1 MDSAQD
7 LIARPTLSEDD
18 LQRQF
23 RTTVDEARAVGLT
36 SLHDA
41 GFNPDSLAFFGRWV
55 FCTVIHGYAPYLI
68 FFCCLCRQA
77 KTLPVRMRF
86 WFCFCFCCVGFDL
99 IPLFRY
105 FIDPH
110 LRNDVLR

>member
-18 LQRQF
+18 LERQF

-41 GFNPDSLAFFGRWV
+41 GFNPDSLAFFKRWV
-55 FCTVIHGYAPYLI
+55 VCTVNHGYVPYLS
-68 FFCCLCRQA
+68 LCRQTE
-77 KTLPVRMRF
+77 KGPLPVPMRQCSF
-86 WFCFCFCCVGFDL
+86 LGFNF
-99 IPLFRY
+99 IPPI
-105 FIDPH
+105 IDPH